1 MQICW
6 HFLQQS
12 FQRGEG
18 LDRPLSGRGRRRRGA
33 GGGGGNKNEKGGGRD
48 FGKRRGTGEDIIL
61 GKYDHENSF
70 LTFSFKL
77 LNSNELFQI
86 NHD

>member
-1 MQICW
+1 M
-6 HFLQQS
+6 
-12 FQRGEG
+12 GEG
-18 LDRPLSGRGRRRRGA
+18 GEEEGR
-33 GGGGGNKNEKGGGRD
+33 GGGGGIKTEKGEGRD

>member
-1 MQICW
+1 M
-6 HFLQQS
+6 
-12 FQRGEG
+12 GEG
-18 LDRPLSGRGRRRRGA
+18 GEEEGP
-33 GGGGGNKNEKGGGRD
+33 GGGGGGKKKEMGGGRD